1 MGPGPGGSV
10 GSGVKADPNL
20 VPLLDLVLQILMFFI
35 ITVNFVARQVNENI
49 KLPFAQMAKPMDKG
63 ETDVLFL
70 NVNGKGQLE
79 VVGRDQPLTDISQIK
94 VYLRNEYKDREHLV
108 GPGKVKTAVILR
120 VDRDAEYKLVYQIMR
135 QCKEQGFRKLKLRA
149 MQKTS

>member
-1 MGPGPGGSV
+1 MGPGLGGSAL
-10 GSGVKADPNL
+10 GIKADPNL

-35 ITVNFVARQVNENI
+35 ITVNFVASQVNENI

-70 NVNGKGQLE
+70 NVNAKGQLE
-79 VVGRDQPLTDISQIK
+79 VVGRDQPLTDVSQIK
-94 VYLRNEYKDREHLV
+94 VYLRNEFKDREHVV

-120 VDRDAEYKLVYQIMR
+120 VD
-135 QCKEQGFRKLKLRA
+135 
-149 MQKTS
+149 

>member
-1 MGPGPGGSV
+1 MGPGIGTGGA
-10 GSGVKADPNL
+10 VKAEPNL

-35 ITVNFVARQVNENI
+35 ITVNFVASQVNENI
-49 KLPFAQMAKPMDKG
+49 KLPFAQMAKPMEKG

-79 VVGRDQPLTDISQIK
+79 VVGREQPLTDLNQIK
-94 VYLRNEYKDREHLV
+94 VYLRNEFKDREHLV

>member
-1 MGPGPGGSV
+1 
-10 GSGVKADPNL
+10 
-20 VPLLDLVLQILMFFI
+20 
-35 ITVNFVARQVNENI
+35 
-49 KLPFAQMAKPMDKG
+49 MAKPMDKG

>member
-10 GSGVKADPNL
+10 GSAVKADPNL

-79 VVGRDQPLTDISQIK
+79 VVGRDQPLTDVSQIK
-94 VYLRNEYKDREHLV
+94 VYLRNEYKDREHVV

>member
-1 MGPGPGGSV
+1 
-10 GSGVKADPNL
+10 
-20 VPLLDLVLQILMFFI
+20 VLQILMFFI

-94 VYLRNEYKDREHLV
+94 VYLRNEYKDREHVV

>member
-1 MGPGPGGSV
+1 MMAAGHDLGGAI
-10 GSGVKADPNL
+10 KAEPNL

-35 ITVNFVARQVNENI
+35 ITVNFVASQVNENI

-70 NVNGKGQLE
+70 NVNAKGQLE
-79 VVGRDQPLTDISQIK
+79 VVGRDQPLTDVSQIK
-94 VYLRNEYKDREHLV
+94 VYLRNEFKDREHVV

-149 MQKTS
+149 MQKSS

>member
-10 GSGVKADPNL
+10 SSAVKADPNL

-79 VVGRDQPLTDISQIK
+79 VVGRDQPLTDVSQIK
-94 VYLRNEYKDREHLV
+94 VYLRNEYKDREHVV

>member
-79 VVGRDQPLTDISQIK
+79 VVGRDQPLTDVSQIK
-94 VYLRNEYKDREHLV
+94 VYLRNEYKDREHVV

>member
-1 MGPGPGGSV
+1 MMAADHDLGGAI
-10 GSGVKADPNL
+10 KAEPNL

-35 ITVNFVARQVNENI
+35 ITVNFVASQVNENI

-70 NVNGKGQLE
+70 NVNAKGQLE
-79 VVGRDQPLTDISQIK
+79 VVGRDQPLTEVSQIK
-94 VYLRNEYKDREHLV
+94 VYLRNEFKDREHVV